1 VENVYNI
8 LQQIYSGND
17 VPNSITIAREFYRR
31 YYKNILA
38 SFFLGTVG
46 NGLRRHFPL
55 LPSLR
60 AGLVT
65 CLPERIGE
73 EVFW

>member
-38 SFFLGTVG
+38 SFFWA
-46 NGLRRHFPL
+46 L
-55 LPSLR
+55 LEMVYGDISRLY
-60 AGLVT
+60 ALA
-65 CLPERIGE
+65 
-73 EVFW
+73 